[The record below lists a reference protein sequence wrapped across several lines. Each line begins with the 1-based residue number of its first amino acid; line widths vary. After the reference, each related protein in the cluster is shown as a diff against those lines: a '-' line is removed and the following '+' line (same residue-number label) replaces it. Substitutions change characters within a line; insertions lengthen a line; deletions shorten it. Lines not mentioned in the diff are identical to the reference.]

1 MTGILNLINK
11 KTSYHSLSGS
21 GLFIH
26 VISRS
31 LVASVCI
38 LYFTGCVNLKAVH
51 TYSTSS
57 LKSLQ
62 KFEDLDYS
70 FRKSCQEKCRIGQF
84 EKQKIDP
91 IPCPCHEEK
100 SADSVSLIIYKA
112 LKGYFQ
118 GLADLSTNELTSYK
132 FNALAKALKEGN
144 FGGLT
149 VNKQHVDAYA
159 KISTILTRAVTDGY
173 RRKKLSLY
181 IGDANE
187 SVKTLLQ
194 TMGFILVETLS
205 KRLETQEQRLQSFYF
220 DLVED
225 SDASLYEKKK
235 IIEEYDLDKGKL
247 EVRKELVKSY
257 ARGLV
262 SISRGHQEL
271 FENRTKLRESEV
283 KALLAQHASDLEDI
297 MDEWNKIK
305 NEN

>member
-1 MTGILNLINK
+1 MAL
-11 KTSYHSLSGS
+11 
-21 GLFIH
+21 
-26 VISRS
+26 
-31 LVASVCI
+31 A
-38 LYFTGCVNLKAVH
+38 GCVNLKSVH
-51 TYSTSS
+51 SYSTSS

-62 KFEDLDYS
+62 KFEDIDYS
-70 FRKSCQEKCRIGQF
+70 FRKACQEKCRIGQF
-84 EKQKIDP
+84 ERQKIDL
-91 IPCPCHEEK
+91 ISCPCHDEK
-100 SADSVSLIIYKA
+100 TADSVTLIIYKA

-118 GLADLSTNELTSYK
+118 GLADLSANELTGYK

-159 KISTILTRAVTDGY
+159 KISSILTRAVSDGY

-194 TMGFILVETLS
+194 TMDFILVDNLS
-205 KRLETQEQRLQSFYF
+205 RRLETQGQRLRGFYF

-225 SDASLYEKKK
+225 RDASLYEKKK
-235 IIEEYDLDKGKL
+235 IIEEYDMDNGKL
-247 EVRKELVKSY
+247 EVRKDLVKSY

-262 SISRGHQEL
+262 AISRGHQEL
-271 FENRTKLRESEV
+271 FQNRTKLKATEV
-283 KALLAQHASDLEDI
+283 KALLVQHASDLEDI